1 MTQRLNNPF
10 LVLPK
15 YWFQISETRQISA
28 SSLETLYT
36 KCASAD
42 PEGIPADFKVFSEMV
57 IDAMCPELPRGL
69 CSGDATKVKVFT
81 SFPELKGWINAAKEV
96 VKTGIAG
103 GELFVD
109 KVEAE
114 RRGAICLECPS
125 NKHGGLCLSCT
136 GFNALS
142 SMILAGRK
150 TIYDGKL
157 GACNACKCLLKTKI
171 HLSTE
176 IIDKIDA
183 KNGVETEAYD
193 ERCWRRNEIH
203 D

>member
-15 YWFQISETRQISA
+15 YWFQLSETRQIVA
-28 SSLETLYT
+28 GSLEELYT
-36 KCASAD
+36 RCAKAD
-42 PEGIPADFKVFSEMV
+42 PEGIPADFNIFSEMV

-69 CSGDATKVKVFT
+69 CSGNSTKVTVFT

-96 VKTGIAG
+96 VKTGVTG
-103 GELFVD
+103 GKLFVD
-109 KVEAE
+109 SIEAE
-114 RRGAICLECPS
+114 RRAAICLECPL

-142 SMILAGRK
+142 TMILSGRK
-150 TIYDGKL
+150 TIYDKKL
-157 GACNACKCLLKTKI
+157 GACSACKCLLKTKI

-176 IIDKIDA
+176 VIDSIDA
-183 KNGVETEAYD
+183 RNSVELGAYD
-193 ERCWRRNEIH
+193 ERCWRRTETP
-203 D
+203 